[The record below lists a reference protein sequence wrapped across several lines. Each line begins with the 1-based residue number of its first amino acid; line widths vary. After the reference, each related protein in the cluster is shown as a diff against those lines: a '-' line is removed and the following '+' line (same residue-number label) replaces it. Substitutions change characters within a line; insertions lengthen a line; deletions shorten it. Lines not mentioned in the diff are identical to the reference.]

1 MEITTAVFGLGSP
14 FSSLSCS
21 GNVLM
26 LQQKRF
32 RLAIRKYLFSEKVVL
47 QWHSCPG
54 RWCSHHPWRCSIT
67 VEMWHWGT
75 WSVGM
80 VGWVGVGLDDLSG
93 LSIHNDSV
101 SLWTPYLTTR
111 GLCFLTWKQKYM
123 CVCICAD
130 VVSVCLYT
138 HHVLSTFYRVSGAK

>member
-1 MEITTAVFGLGSP
+1 MVDSLSLEVFKKHGDVALMGIAENSHKHGLVFGLDG
-14 FSSLSCS
+14 
-21 GNVLM
+21 
-26 LQQKRF
+26 
-32 RLAIRKYLFSEKVVL
+32 
-47 QWHSCPG
+47 
-54 RWCSHHPWRCSIT
+54 
-67 VEMWHWGT
+67 
-75 WSVGM
+75 
-80 VGWVGVGLDDLSG
+80 LSG

-101 SLWTPYLTTR
+101 SLWTPHLTTR